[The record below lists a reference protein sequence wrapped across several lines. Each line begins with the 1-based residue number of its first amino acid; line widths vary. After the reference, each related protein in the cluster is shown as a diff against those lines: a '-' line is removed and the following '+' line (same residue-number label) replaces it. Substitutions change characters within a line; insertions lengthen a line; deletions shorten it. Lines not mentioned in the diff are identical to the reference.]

1 VQQQLRAL
9 RDVAELL
16 ERSGFDYWLFG
27 GWAVDF
33 HVGAITR
40 PHDDVDLAV
49 WHDAAAA
56 AAALLE
62 AHGWQHA
69 PEPDEDGGTGYERGP
84 VRVEITYL
92 KRDDSGRIVIPLRD
106 RDAVWSEG
114 PLGNEVRELLGV
126 RVRVAAL
133 SLLKAGKS
141 SPRDDPGDAAKDRA
155 DYEAL
160 SALSS

>member
-1 VQQQLRAL
+1 MQQQLRAL

-16 ERSGFDYWLFG
+16 ERNGFDYWLFG

-33 HVGAITR
+33 YVGAITR
-40 PHDDVDLAV
+40 PHGDVDFAM
-49 WHDAAAA
+49 WHDDAVA

-62 AHGWQHA
+62 AHGWRHA

-84 VRVEITYL
+84 VRVELTYL
-92 KRDDSGRIVIPLRD
+92 EQDDRGRVVIPLRD
-106 RDAVWSEG
+106 RDAVWSEE
-114 PLGNEVRELLGV
+114 PLGDDARELFGV
-126 RVRVAAL
+126 RCRVAAL

-141 SPRDDPGDAAKDRA
+141 SPRDDPDDAAKDRA
-155 DYEAL
+155 DYAAL